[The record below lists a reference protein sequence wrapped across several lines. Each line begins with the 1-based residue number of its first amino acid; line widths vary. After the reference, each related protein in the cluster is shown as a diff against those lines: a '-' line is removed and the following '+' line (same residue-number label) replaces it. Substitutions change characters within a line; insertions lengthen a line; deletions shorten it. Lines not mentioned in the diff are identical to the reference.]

1 MKFKGNKSFLSWKF
15 ARTKATKLQEQDC
28 LHMRVQNKKSWSSRR
43 REFESRGFHKSEE
56 RNATLQK
63 FHKSEERNATLQ
75 KLGTL
80 AERSKAPRSGFFLLD
95 RRKEHLG
102 RSDRSGWM
110 AGKGIAKKRG
120 HLLCV
125 ICW

>member
-1 MKFKGNKSFLSWKF
+1 MCDL
-15 ARTKATKLQEQDC
+15 RTKATKLQEQDC

-43 REFESRGFHKSEE
+43 REFESRG
-56 RNATLQK
+56 